1 MRYKKKQLPACTNCG
16 NANMI
21 EVKYCPRCGQVNHDL
36 NVPVKHLVAEV
47 LENTIHFDSKMYR
60 TIKALLFRPGFL
72 TAQFNEGKRV
82 SYVAPVRLY
91 IFISFIFFFLLSM
104 NSSKNDQ
111 STANER
117 PKPVELKISFY
128 TLTAQDLWRMSETQ
142 IDSVMAA
149 HKIPLTAMNK
159 YVARKLER
167 LATAGKTEFKHL
179 LLKNLSY
186 MMFILMPFFALIVY
200 QFYKKLNGYYIRT
213 LVYSIHFHSFLF
225 LILTLTII
233 YGWFFSSSVALI
245 IAFAVTSIYLLIS
258 LKRLFAENWLRA
270 FWKTFV
276 IGLLYLISVLA
287 CFVGAGLGSLILL

>member
-1 MRYKKKQLPACTNCG
+1 MRYKKKQLPACPNCD
-16 NANMI
+16 NTNMI

-72 TAQFNEGKRV
+72 TTQFNEGKRV

-91 IFISFIFFFLLSM
+91 IFISFVFFFLITV

-111 STANER
+111 STATER
-117 PKPVELKISFY
+117 PVSGELEISFY

-142 IDSVMAA
+142 IDSIMAVR
-149 HKIPLTAMNK
+149 KIPLTTMNK
-159 YVARKLER
+159 YVARKLAR

-179 LLKNLSY
+179 LLKNISY

-200 QFYKKLNGYYIRT
+200 LFYRRLSGYYIRT

-233 YGWFFSSSVALI
+233 YSWFFSSSIALLI
-245 IAFAVTSIYLLIS
+245 SFAVTPIYMLFS
-258 LKRLFAENWLRA
+258 LKRLFGEKWLRT

-276 IGLLYLISVLA
+276 IGLLYLVSVLA
-287 CFVGAGLGSLILL
+287 CFIGAGLGSLVLL